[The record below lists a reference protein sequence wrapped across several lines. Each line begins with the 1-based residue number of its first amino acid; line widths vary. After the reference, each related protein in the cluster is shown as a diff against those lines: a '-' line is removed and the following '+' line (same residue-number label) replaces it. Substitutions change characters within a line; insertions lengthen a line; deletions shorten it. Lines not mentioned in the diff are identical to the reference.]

1 MLQKKVIFL
10 VFFCK
15 AMFGKNPFKKITKT
29 IKINVGVFAK
39 YTLKQKK
46 PLEKKSFHPLHL
58 SKKNKKL
65 KV

>member
-1 MLQKKVIFL
+1 
-10 VFFCK
+10 
-15 AMFGKNPFKKITKT
+15 MFGKNPFKKITKT